1 MTALIEARQ
10 ISAGYG
16 GVEIVHDL
24 SLEVQAGEVVALLG
38 ANGAGKTTTL
48 LTLAGE
54 LAPLGGE
61 VLMDGERTTAP
72 LHRRARKGLAF
83 VTEER
88 SIFPKLTTR
97 QNLAVARADVE
108 QATALF
114 PELVPLMSRRSSL
127 LSGGEAQMLTLSRAL
142 ARAPSLLLA
151 DELSLGLA
159 PKTVGPPAARGPGG
173 RGSGDRRAARRA
185 ARSPRARGRRPCLPA
200 ATGPGPL
207 RRDRGGRPREHRR
220 DPGDLSHRPGRRSP
234 VIAFTGERMRNGVP
248 LSVIQG
254 PVSVIVHGPVMTL
267 R

>member
-1 MTALIEARQ
+1 VTALIEARQ

-16 GVEIVHDL
+16 GVEIVRDL
-24 SLEVQAGEVVALLG
+24 SLEVHAGEVVALLG

-54 LAPLGGE
+54 LAPLNGE

-72 LHRRARKGLAF
+72 LYRRARKGMAF

-97 QNLAVARADVE
+97 QNLAVARADIE

-114 PELVPLMSRRSSL
+114 PELVPLMSRRSAL

-159 PKTVGPPAARGPGG
+159 PKTVGRLLRAVREAADRGIGALLVEQHVHRVLEVADRVYLLQQGRVRFAGTAADARGSIDEIQATYLTAP
-173 RGSGDRRAARRA
+173 AVAR
-185 ARSPRARGRRPCLPA
+185 
-200 ATGPGPL
+200 
-207 RRDRGGRPREHRR
+207 
-220 DPGDLSHRPGRRSP
+220 
-234 VIAFTGERMRNGVP
+234 
-248 LSVIQG
+248 Q
-254 PVSVIVHGPVMTL
+254 
-267 R
+267 

>member
-1 MTALIEARQ
+1 MTALIEGRQ

-16 GVEIVHDL
+16 GVEIVRDL
-24 SLEVQAGEVVALLG
+24 SLEVHAGEVVALLG

-61 VLMDGERTTAP
+61 VLIDGERTTAP
-72 LHRRARKGLAF
+72 LHRRARKGMAF

-97 QNLAVARADVE
+97 QNLAVARADID

-114 PELVPLMSRRSSL
+114 PELVPLMSRRSAL

-159 PKTVGPPAARGPGG
+159 PKTVGRLLRAVREAADRGIGALLVEQHVHRVLEVADRVYLLQQGRVRFAGTAADARGSIDEIQATYLTAP
-173 RGSGDRRAARRA
+173 AVAR
-185 ARSPRARGRRPCLPA
+185 
-200 ATGPGPL
+200 
-207 RRDRGGRPREHRR
+207 
-220 DPGDLSHRPGRRSP
+220 
-234 VIAFTGERMRNGVP
+234 
-248 LSVIQG
+248 Q
-254 PVSVIVHGPVMTL
+254 
-267 R
+267 

>member
-16 GVEIVHDL
+16 GVEIVRDL
-24 SLEVQAGEVVALLG
+24 SLEVHAGEVVALLG

-72 LHRRARKGLAF
+72 LYRRARKGMAF

-97 QNLAVARADVE
+97 QNLAVARADIE

-114 PELVPLMSRRSSL
+114 PELVPLMSRRSAL

-159 PKTVGPPAARGPGG
+159 PKTVGRLLRAVREAADRGIGALLVEQHVHRVLEVADRVYLLQQGRVRFAGTAADARGSIDEIQATYLTAP
-173 RGSGDRRAARRA
+173 AVAR
-185 ARSPRARGRRPCLPA
+185 
-200 ATGPGPL
+200 
-207 RRDRGGRPREHRR
+207 
-220 DPGDLSHRPGRRSP
+220 
-234 VIAFTGERMRNGVP
+234 
-248 LSVIQG
+248 Q
-254 PVSVIVHGPVMTL
+254 
-267 R
+267 

>member
-16 GVEIVHDL
+16 GVEIVRDL
-24 SLEVQAGEVVALLG
+24 SLEVHAGEVVALLG

-72 LHRRARKGLAF
+72 LHRRARKGMAF

-97 QNLAVARADVE
+97 QNLAVARADVD

-159 PKTVGPPAARGPGG
+159 PKTVGRLLRAVREAADRGIGALLVEQHVHRVLEVADRVYLLQQGRVRFAGTAADARGSIDEIQATYLTAP
-173 RGSGDRRAARRA
+173 AVAR
-185 ARSPRARGRRPCLPA
+185 
-200 ATGPGPL
+200 
-207 RRDRGGRPREHRR
+207 
-220 DPGDLSHRPGRRSP
+220 
-234 VIAFTGERMRNGVP
+234 
-248 LSVIQG
+248 Q
-254 PVSVIVHGPVMTL
+254 
-267 R
+267 

>member
-1 MTALIEARQ
+1 M
-10 ISAGYG
+10 
-16 GVEIVHDL
+16 
-24 SLEVQAGEVVALLG
+24 VALLG

-72 LHRRARKGLAF
+72 LYRRARKGMAF

-97 QNLAVARADVE
+97 QNLAVARADVD

-114 PELVPLMSRRSSL
+114 PELVPLMSRRSGL

-159 PKTVGPPAARGPGG
+159 PKTVGRLLRAVREAADRGIGALLVEQHVHRVLEVADRVYLLQQGRVRFAGTAADARGSIDEIQATYLTAP
-173 RGSGDRRAARRA
+173 AVAR
-185 ARSPRARGRRPCLPA
+185 
-200 ATGPGPL
+200 
-207 RRDRGGRPREHRR
+207 
-220 DPGDLSHRPGRRSP
+220 
-234 VIAFTGERMRNGVP
+234 
-248 LSVIQG
+248 Q
-254 PVSVIVHGPVMTL
+254 
-267 R
+267 